1 MKGTDKKISMI
12 TAYDYTMAKIV
23 DESGVNTILVGDSL
37 GNTILGY
44 EDTISVTV
52 DDMIHH
58 SAAVARGAKNA
69 LVITDMP
76 FMSYQTSVY
85 DAVVNAGRIM
95 KEGRAG
101 AVKLEGGQD
110 MCPQISAIV
119 KASIPV
125 CAHLGLTPQS
135 INAFGGFKVQGKT
148 EAAAKKLIEDAKA
161 VEEAGAFMLVMEC
174 VPEKLAKIV
183 TETVSIP
190 TIGIGAGRYCDGQ
203 VLVNQDMFGMYSDFV
218 PKFVKQFANVGD
230 VMRGAVKAY
239 IDEINAEV
247 ILKEK
252 TIMVILKKIDEVRAQ
267 VKEWKK
273 QGLTV
278 GLVPTMGYLHEGHQ
292 SLIKKSVEQND
303 RTVVS
308 VFVNPIQFGPN
319 EDLESYPRDL
329 EADAKLCESTGAD
342 IIFNPEPEEM
352 YADGFVSFINMT
364 GLPNALC
371 GLTRPIHF
379 KGVCTVVGKLFNIVT
394 PDRAYFGQK
403 DAQQL
408 AIIMR
413 MVKDLNFDIEIVG
426 CPIIREADGLA
437 KSSRNI
443 YLTPE
448 ERKAAVVLSK
458 AVKLGQDMI
467 ADGERDA
474 AKIVGEMK
482 KLISAEPL
490 ATIDYVEMVNMDTM
504 QSIEKA
510 EGHVLCAMAVKF
522 GKARLIDN
530 FIAEL

>member
-1 MKGTDKKISMI
+1 MI
-12 TAYDYTMAKIV
+12 
-23 DESGVNTILVGDSL
+23 
-37 GNTILGY
+37 
-44 EDTISVTV
+44 
-52 DDMIHH
+52 
-58 SAAVARGAKNA
+58 
-69 LVITDMP
+69 
-76 FMSYQTSVY
+76 
-85 DAVVNAGRIM
+85 
-95 KEGRAG
+95 
-101 AVKLEGGQD
+101 
-110 MCPQISAIV
+110 
-119 KASIPV
+119 
-125 CAHLGLTPQS
+125 
-135 INAFGGFKVQGKT
+135 
-148 EAAAKKLIEDAKA
+148 
-161 VEEAGAFMLVMEC
+161 
-174 VPEKLAKIV
+174 
-183 TETVSIP
+183 
-190 TIGIGAGRYCDGQ
+190 
-203 VLVNQDMFGMYSDFV
+203 
-218 PKFVKQFANVGD
+218 
-230 VMRGAVKAY
+230 
-239 IDEINAEV
+239 
-247 ILKEK
+247 
-252 TIMVILKKIDEVRAQ
+252 ILKKIDEVRAQ

-329 EADAKLCESTGAD
+329 EADAKLCEATGAD

-413 MVKDLNFDIEIVG
+413 MVKDL
-426 CPIIREADGLA
+426 A

-443 YLTPE
+443 YLTAE

-458 AVKLGQDMI
+458 AVKLGQQMI
-467 ADGERDA
+467 ADGEREA
-474 AKIVGEMK
+474 AKIVGAMK
-482 KLISAEPL
+482 ELISAEPL

-530 FIAEL
+530 FIEEL

>member
-1 MKGTDKKISMI
+1 M
-12 TAYDYTMAKIV
+12 
-23 DESGVNTILVGDSL
+23 
-37 GNTILGY
+37 
-44 EDTISVTV
+44 
-52 DDMIHH
+52 
-58 SAAVARGAKNA
+58 
-69 LVITDMP
+69 
-76 FMSYQTSVY
+76 
-85 DAVVNAGRIM
+85 
-95 KEGRAG
+95 
-101 AVKLEGGQD
+101 
-110 MCPQISAIV
+110 
-119 KASIPV
+119 
-125 CAHLGLTPQS
+125 
-135 INAFGGFKVQGKT
+135 
-148 EAAAKKLIEDAKA
+148 
-161 VEEAGAFMLVMEC
+161 
-174 VPEKLAKIV
+174 
-183 TETVSIP
+183 
-190 TIGIGAGRYCDGQ
+190 
-203 VLVNQDMFGMYSDFV
+203 
-218 PKFVKQFANVGD
+218 
-230 VMRGAVKAY
+230 
-239 IDEINAEV
+239 
-247 ILKEK
+247 
-252 TIMVILKKIDEVRAQ
+252 IMVILKKIDEVRAQ

-371 GLTRPIHF
+371 GLTRP
-379 KGVCTVVGKLFNIVT
+379 
-394 PDRAYFGQK
+394 
-403 DAQQL
+403 
-408 AIIMR
+408 M
-413 MVKDLNFDIEIVG
+413 NFDIEIVG